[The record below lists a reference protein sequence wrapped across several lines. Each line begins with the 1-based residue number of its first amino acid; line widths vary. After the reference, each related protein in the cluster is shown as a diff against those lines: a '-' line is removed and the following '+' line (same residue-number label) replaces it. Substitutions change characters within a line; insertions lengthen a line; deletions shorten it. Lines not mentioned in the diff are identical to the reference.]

1 MQKLLLCLMLG
12 LAMPMLSHAAAPVEA
27 TQARVEP
34 LKIVIQVSDGDAKKW
49 NLALNNALNVQKE
62 VGKAATTIE
71 IVAFGPGINML
82 KFDSE
87 VSGRVQEA
95 LAAGMRI
102 VVCENSMQGLQLK
115 REDMLAGVGYV
126 KAGVVE
132 IARKQQAGYAYIRP

>member
-12 LAMPMLSHAAAPVEA
+12 LAMPMLSHAAAPVET
-27 TQARVEP
+27 TQVRVEP

-62 VGKAATTIE
+62 VGKAASTIE
-71 IVAFGPGINML
+71 IVTFGPGINML

-95 LAAGMRI
+95 LAAGMHI

-132 IARKQQAGYAYIRP
+132 LARKQQAGYAYIRP